1 MHIKHQD
8 NDSEKSCV
16 AKNIDDHD
24 VVVTN
29 NVSMDD
35 AVPAG
40 TPSDVA
46 SSVVVGMRVCIRAAA
61 AAAAAVVVVVIVV
74 AQ

>member
-1 MHIKHQD
+1 MSPKI
-8 NDSEKSCV
+8 
-16 AKNIDDHD
+16 IDDHD

-29 NVSMDD
+29 DVSVDD

-46 SSVVVGMRVCIRAAA
+46 SRVVVGMRVCIRAAA
-61 AAAAAVVVVVIVV
+61 AAAVVVVVIVV